1 MSRRGGVAVAILLA
15 WVAGLGL
22 LARRELFRP
31 AADRLADAAMRVTP
45 GASFYAVDQGGAQI
59 GFWSSTIDTL
69 PLTDSTPAA
78 IEVTD
83 YLVADLPIGGK
94 LQRAS
99 AQSRVRL
106 TRGLRLTDFE
116 VGITSEQGPIRVTGH
131 PEGDTVL
138 VFAVKTGD
146 EPADTQRVAVRGPV
160 LMPTLVPLT
169 VALGEPPKVGK
180 RYTLSVFSPLA
191 LGPQDVTLAVRA
203 ESLFV
208 LTDSA
213 AFDSTTRRWRPAHTD
228 SVRAWLIA
236 AENGNAS
243 GAGFSGWV
251 DEQGRIV
258 QASQLAALN
267 LTMRRTAYELAFENW
282 RLAQRDSATRT
293 VTEDRDILEST
304 AIAASAPL
312 RGRGARRLSVRLE
325 NVDLVGYDLE
335 GGRQR
340 LAGRVL
346 SVGMEPDSLLR
357 ATYVLPGDAAHKARF
372 RAELAAEPLAQSG
385 HPEIAFLA
393 MRIAGADKDPRVVAQ
408 KINRWVHD
416 SLKKVIT
423 FGVPNALQVLHA
435 RQGDCNEHTQLFAA
449 IARAIGI
456 PTRTAAGL
464 VYLRGKFYYHAWPE
478 VYLNGW
484 VAVDPT
490 LGQFPADAAHLRFVL
505 GGLQRQAELL
515 RLIGNLKI
523 DVVDER

>member
-1 MSRRGGVAVAILLA
+1 MSRRGVAAAAILAA
-15 WVAGLGL
+15 WVAGLGM
-22 LARRELFRP
+22 LAHRELFRAP
-31 AADRLADAAMRVTP
+31 ADRLADAAMRVTP
-45 GASFYAVDQGGAQI
+45 GASFYTVDQGGEQI

-69 PLTDSTPAA
+69 PVTDSTPAA

-83 YLVADLPIGGK
+83 YLVADLPIGGR

-106 TRGLRLTDFE
+106 SRALKLTEFE
-116 VGITSEQGPIRVTGH
+116 VGITAEQGPIRVTGH
-131 PEGDTVL
+131 PEGDTAL
-138 VFAVKTGD
+138 VYAVKSGD
-146 EPADTQRVAVRGPV
+146 EPPDTQRVAVRGPI

-169 VALGEPPKVGK
+169 VALGETPKVGK
-180 RYTLSVFSPLA
+180 RYSLSVFSPLSM
-191 LGPQDVTLAVRA
+191 GPQNVTLAVRA

-213 AFDSTTRRWRPAHTD
+213 AFDTTSRRWRPAKTD

-236 AENGNAS
+236 AENGNPS

-258 QASQLAALN
+258 QATQLAALN
-267 LTMRRTAYELAFENW
+267 LTLKRTAYELAFENW
-282 RLAQRDSATRT
+282 RLAQRDSAGRG
-293 VTEDRDILEST
+293 VSADRDILETT

-312 RGRGARRLSVRLE
+312 RTRGTRRLMVRLG
-325 NVDLVGYDLE
+325 NVDLGGYDLE

-340 LAGRVL
+340 LAGKVL
-346 SVGMEPDSLLR
+346 TVGVEPESLLR
-357 ATYVLPGDAAHKARF
+357 AAYRLPADAAHRKRF
-372 RAELAAEPLAQSG
+372 AAELAAEPLLQTG
-385 HPEIAFLA
+385 HPDIALLA
-393 MRIAGADKDPRVVAQ
+393 LRIAGQEHDPRVLAQ
-408 KINRWVHD
+408 RINRWVHD
-416 SLKKVIT
+416 SLKKAIT

-435 RQGDCNEHTQLFAA
+435 RAGDCNEHTQLFTAL
-449 IARAIGI
+449 ARALGL

-478 VYLNGW
+478 VYLGDW

-523 DVVDER
+523 DVVEER